1 MTNRDLLA
9 LVESSAP
16 GKLVLS
22 GEYAV
27 LDGAPAICMAVN
39 RRANVKIEATGGDHH
54 TVSACG
60 LSPDIG
66 QFRSSNGNPEWLAAG
81 EDFALVD
88 QIWRAV
94 EARPETGL
102 TLELDTS
109 AFVDARSG
117 VKIGIGSSAALAV
130 ALTAALCEISA
141 SPANT
146 ESAAHEAHR
155 AFQGGRGSGVDVACS
170 FAGGVIEYRRGDTTS
185 PRVKWPQG
193 LYCTMLWSGVP
204 AATSGKLE
212 QLGKCATLPSR
223 AALADAADRVAGV
236 WRSATVDAILNEY
249 REYTMALRTFSDDH
263 DLGIFAAGH
272 AGLTDAAETAGLVY
286 KPCGAGGGDVGVVF
300 GDDAAAIAAFI
311 KDAVPAQMMVLDMS
325 MDPNGVHVAGKK
337 H

>member
-1 MTNRDLLA
+1 MTNRDLRA
-9 LVESSAP
+9 LLESSAP
-16 GKLVLS
+16 GKLVLA

-39 RRANVKIEATGGDHH
+39 RRANVKIEAHGGDHH

-66 QFRSSNGNPEWLAAG
+66 QFRSSDGNPEWLAAG

-88 QIWRAV
+88 QVWRAV
-94 EARPETGL
+94 AARPETGL

-130 ALTAALCEISA
+130 ALAAALCEMGA

-146 ESAAHEAHR
+146 ESAAHAAHS

-185 PRVKWPQG
+185 PRIKWPEG
-193 LYCTMLWSGVP
+193 LHCTMLWSGVP

-212 QLGKCATLPSR
+212 QLGKCAILPSR
-223 AALADAADRVAGV
+223 AALADAAERLAGA
-236 WRSATVDAILNEY
+236 WRSTAVDAILDEY
-249 REYTMALRTFSDDH
+249 RQYTIALRTFSDNH

-272 AGLTDAAETAGLVY
+272 AGMAAAAEAAGLVY

-300 GDDAAAIAAFI
+300 GDDAAAIESFIEDAA
-311 KDAVPAQMMVLDMS
+311 PAEFVVLDMN
-325 MDPNGVHVAGKK
+325 MDPNGVHIAGEKR
-337 H
+337 